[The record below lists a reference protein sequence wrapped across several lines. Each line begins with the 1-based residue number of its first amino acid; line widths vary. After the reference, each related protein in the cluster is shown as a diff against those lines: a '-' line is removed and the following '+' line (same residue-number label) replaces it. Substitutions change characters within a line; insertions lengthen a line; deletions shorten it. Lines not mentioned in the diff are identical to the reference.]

1 LLPLGIQY
9 GADPWTF
16 PAVPKAESVPAQQ
29 SVLNPGVK
37 IYEHFGCNQRL
48 AGPVDNSQ
56 SSCMSCH
63 GSAFAAPRGAVSN
76 MGVNVPPSFGFNGM
90 CTQYSAMNAAYFDNI
105 IAPQKFASGT
115 FPDALPLDTSLQL
128 EVAFQQY
135 GQFNT
140 FKAPA
145 ACTLGK

>member
-1 LLPLGIQY
+1 
-9 GADPWTF
+9 
-16 PAVPKAESVPAQQ
+16 
-29 SVLNPGVK
+29 
-37 IYEHFGCNQRL
+37 
-48 AGPVDNSQ
+48 
-56 SSCMSCH
+56 
-63 GSAFAAPRGAVSN
+63 
-76 MGVNVPPSFGFNGM
+76 
-90 CTQYSAMNAAYFDNI
+90 MNAAYFDNI

>member
-1 LLPLGIQY
+1 
-9 GADPWTF
+9 
-16 PAVPKAESVPAQQ
+16 
-29 SVLNPGVK
+29 
-37 IYEHFGCNQRL
+37 
-48 AGPVDNSQ
+48 
-56 SSCMSCH
+56 
-63 GSAFAAPRGAVSN
+63 

-90 CTQYSAMNAAYFDNI
+90 CTQYSAENAAYFNNI
-105 IAPQKFASGT
+105 IAPQKYTNGA

-140 FKAPA
+140 FKAPQ